1 MLLLILLSLSNIAFA
16 QTIDANISGDD
27 STVYIHQINSNKTI
41 NLDVDG
47 DSANIQL
54 EQKDTGTHSITLDV
68 IGDSIDA
75 SVLQQ
80 GSGSHTATVS
90 LENAGGPIDFTLN
103 QSGTTDKSFSAS
115 TTCYVAGGCA
125 VLYSQND

>member
-1 MLLLILLSLSNIAFA
+1 MLLLILLSLNSAFA
-16 QTIDANISGDD
+16 QTIDADISGDD
-27 STVYIHQINSNKTI
+27 NLVYIHQINNNKTI
-41 NLDVDG
+41 DLDVNG

-54 EQKDTGTHSITLDV
+54 EQKDSGTHSITLDV
-68 IGDSIDA
+68 IGDGIDA
-75 SVLQQ
+75 DILQQ
-80 GSGSHTATVS
+80 GSGSHTATVG
-90 LENAGGPIDFTLN
+90 LENAGGPIDFTLT